1 VVPGAKLVR
10 GQEPVPGAKQIAAD
24 HADRHAAWGET
35 DVCTEAV
42 EAWTREVDRDHVA
55 ALHAV
60 RDREGFS
67 AGRGAE
73 VDNAFAASRSK
84 QINRKPRRRVLHV
97 QGAARD
103 ERLHGVPVARLEFK

>member
-1 VVPGAKLVR
+1 FHVDPVAHHTRVRTRHIDEHRVVPGGKLVR

-24 HADRHAAWGET
+24 HADRHAVWGET
-35 DVCTEAV
+35 DVSTQAV

-73 VDNAFAASRSK
+73 VDNARS
-84 QINRKPRRRVLHV
+84 
-97 QGAARD
+97 
-103 ERLHGVPVARLEFK
+103 